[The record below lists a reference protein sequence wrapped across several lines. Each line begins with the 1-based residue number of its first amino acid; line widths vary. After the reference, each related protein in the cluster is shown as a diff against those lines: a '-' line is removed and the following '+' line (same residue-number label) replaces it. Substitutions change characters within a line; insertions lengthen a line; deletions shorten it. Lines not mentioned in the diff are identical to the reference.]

1 MSNTNYK
8 EKKRA
13 WFSRR
18 RVENDSNV
26 VCRSLALCSLFW
38 SPVLS
43 VSLLA
48 MFSLLV
54 SFRSLC
60 PCVFVRLFCPL
71 WYSSVVLY
79 LSYHSFSS
87 VSIFSSSSFCV
98 CFYFVFRLSVCQF
111 ISWFSSFFCGL
122 LLECSVFGA
131 VAVEDGDL
139 CKGVPAIGWRLIF
152 SWGDELSKFTGCY
165 CCRLEAG
172 VQLCYGWWGMVLWLH
187 LWWVT
192 GQPLCYSCWV
202 TDLPWQWFMDW
213 CSHLVE
219 LLPWGEESWSSAN
232 WDVEE
237 LATVEKKLRPSVMD
251 QWSVM
256 VLGWR

>member
-1 MSNTNYK
+1 VPGSRDEGSKTIATSFVVHLPYVLSFGLL
-8 EKKRA
+8 
-13 WFSRR
+13 FSLFL
-18 RVENDSNV
+18 
-26 VCRSLALCSLFW
+26 CLLCSLFW
-38 SPVLS
+38 SPFAPFV
-43 VSLLA
+43 
-48 MFSLLV
+48 
-54 SFRSLC
+54 
-60 PCVFVRLFCPL
+60 PVF
-71 WYSSVVLY
+71 
-79 LSYHSFSS
+79 
-87 VSIFSSSSFCV
+87 
-98 CFYFVFRLSVCQF
+98 LSVCFVPSGILLSSYTWVIIPSLPCLSSPLVPSVFVSILSFVFQF
-111 ISWFSSFFCGL
+111 VLLFSWFSSFFCGL

-172 VQLCYGWWGMVLWLH
+172 VQLCYGWWGMVLWLR
-187 LWWVT
+187 LWWVI
-192 GQPLCYSCWV
+192 GQPLWYSCWL